1 MPSNKE
7 LLAFVAEI
15 SKALDVDVDLS
26 GENGLVA
33 AKKALLEKIAK
44 DSRDK
49 AVHASPLSQWTEH
62 TERDTPPEGIEDPQ
76 SAVVQH
82 LLSSW
87 STKAENVTYITN
99 WLISLKEA
107 RGSKLPTDFPM
118 GLQLVSLDE
127 TLKDNFLAI
136 LIPAIDVHLSI
147 DLTTKVYV
155 RRRLHDLATTT
166 LTSDMV
172 YDLRFRIYDL
182 NAPNGHHQDEGDAAA
197 AIGAWWEGNVAPTL
211 QSVGD
216 SIISSPVTA
225 NIMSLLP
232 ASWSGS
238 KDTSDS
244 QEIGPREVLSDNERR
259 ARDRE
264 WSSQAGSKSP
274 DDSRNRINSA
284 DAGTGRVGVFDQA
297 PHRAMR
303 SCEVDL
309 IAYDLDASLEKE
321 EEILPREPRLSGAA
335 MAAPAAEHK
344 KAMVEAKLRLLR
356 DSKTIGHSPP
366 SAR

>member
-107 RGSKLPTDFPM
+107 RSSKLPTDFPM

-136 LIPAIDVHLSI
+136 LVPAIDVHLSI

-155 RRRLHDLATTT
+155 RRRCTT
-166 LTSDMV
+166 
-172 YDLRFRIYDL
+172 
-182 NAPNGHHQDEGDAAA
+182 
-197 AIGAWWEGNVAPTL
+197 
-211 QSVGD
+211 
-216 SIISSPVTA
+216 
-225 NIMSLLP
+225 
-232 ASWSGS
+232 
-238 KDTSDS
+238 
-244 QEIGPREVLSDNERR
+244 
-259 ARDRE
+259 
-264 WSSQAGSKSP
+264 
-274 DDSRNRINSA
+274 
-284 DAGTGRVGVFDQA
+284 
-297 PHRAMR
+297 
-303 SCEVDL
+303 
-309 IAYDLDASLEKE
+309 
-321 EEILPREPRLSGAA
+321 
-335 MAAPAAEHK
+335 
-344 KAMVEAKLRLLR
+344 
-356 DSKTIGHSPP
+356 
-366 SAR
+366 